1 MSGNLSKLID
11 EDMTFEEFRKL
22 ALTPPYIEQE
32 CVYRVDVHCNS
43 HFPWERLSDKTQ
55 YKVRLTESFIYL
67 SLDNAE
73 NKMKELIER
82 PGLYATYI
90 YQLPI
95 GKNISYD
102 LYQRLWV
109 YDRFGNLNGQSC
121 CTAMKEDLNHP
132 SAKFRGH
139 DANSIRF
146 KPGDIVEIYNR
157 ETESVHIAIVTASP
171 LTIDQC
177 WKEHVWTE
185 EICKKEGR
193 GYQNVDE
200 NYPLYDTDN
209 GYFVIFDPDHSVP
222 KHAVSYNV
230 FKPQQP
236 ISENVSNQ
244 LNDYFQQYNDNLAE
258 ANKTMQYFID
268 HLHSLYNML

>member
-1 MSGNLSKLID
+1 
-11 EDMTFEEFRKL
+11 MTFNEFREL
-22 ALTPPYIEQE
+22 ALTPPYIEQK
-32 CVYRVDVHCNS
+32 CVYRVDVHRNS

-73 NKMKELIER
+73 DKMKELIER
-82 PGLYATYI
+82 PDLYATYI

-121 CTAMKEDLNHP
+121 CTAIMEDLNHP

-139 DANSIRF
+139 NANSIRF

-157 ETESVHIAIVTASP
+157 ETESVHIAI
-171 LTIDQC
+171 
-177 WKEHVWTE
+177 
-185 EICKKEGR
+185 
-193 GYQNVDE
+193 
-200 NYPLYDTDN
+200 
-209 GYFVIFDPDHSVP
+209 
-222 KHAVSYNV
+222 
-230 FKPQQP
+230 
-236 ISENVSNQ
+236 
-244 LNDYFQQYNDNLAE
+244 
-258 ANKTMQYFID
+258 
-268 HLHSLYNML
+268 